1 MSTKLRTNVQGN
13 ILNEKAV
20 SVASV
25 DYIDEQGFFIR
36 SGAGDIKYCPF
47 GVDDDAL
54 AITKTV
60 EAQVYFV
67 DPVVARK
74 IFKVGTTATGIY
86 VGYGV

>member
-1 MSTKLRTNVQGN
+1 MSTKLFSNAQGN
-13 ILNEKAV
+13 IIREVAV

-25 DYIDEQGFFIR
+25 DFVDESGFFIR

-47 GVDDDAL
+47 GVDADSG

-60 EAQVYFV
+60 EEQVYFV

-74 IFKVGTTATGIY
+74 IFSSGTTATGIV